1 MTAGTNPTVFL
12 VAFVAY
18 IAVMIFI
25 GWYSSRGKSEG
36 TDYLTGGRGLNMLMI
51 FGTIGATMIGTGSS
65 MGAISNGFRSGWGGS
80 TYGLGCC
87 LALVLIGL
95 LFSGLRE
102 KNFITMSEEAQYY
115 FDGSSSVRKL
125 TGILTFIAE
134 WIFIASSI
142 NGGAKY
148 LQFLTGMDVLVSK
161 IVCVLAFGVYVYVG
175 GYLAVVWTDVIQLGI
190 LLVGFAAI
198 IIKAVP
204 SAGGWDAI
212 RATYEAAGNNCAMTF
227 YGLGSTGFMAAIS
240 LIVASALG

>member
-1 MTAGTNPTVFL
+1 MTDGTSPTVFL
-12 VAFVAY
+12 VAFVVY

-36 TDYLTGGRGLNMLMI
+36 TDYLTGGRGLNLLMI

-134 WIFIASSI
+134 WIVIASSI
-142 NGGAKY
+142 NGGNE
-148 LQFLTGMDVLVSK
+148 D
-161 IVCVLAFGVYVYVG
+161 
-175 GYLAVVWTDVIQLGI
+175 
-190 LLVGFAAI
+190 
-198 IIKAVP
+198 P
-204 SAGGWDAI
+204 S
-212 RATYEAAGNNCAMTF
+212 
-227 YGLGSTGFMAAIS
+227 
-240 LIVASALG
+240 

>member
-1 MTAGTNPTVFL
+1 MTGGTSPTVFL
-12 VAFVAY
+12 VAFVVY

-25 GWYSSRGKSEG
+25 GWDSSRGKSEG
-36 TDYLTGGRGLNMLMI
+36 TEAAKVSGVNVGLNLLMI

-134 WIFIASSI
+134 
-142 NGGAKY
+142 
-148 LQFLTGMDVLVSK
+148 
-161 IVCVLAFGVYVYVG
+161 
-175 GYLAVVWTDVIQLGI
+175 
-190 LLVGFAAI
+190 
-198 IIKAVP
+198 
-204 SAGGWDAI
+204 
-212 RATYEAAGNNCAMTF
+212 
-227 YGLGSTGFMAAIS
+227 
-240 LIVASALG
+240 

>member
-1 MTAGTNPTVFL
+1 MTGGTSPTVFL
-12 VAFVAY
+12 VGFVVY

-36 TDYLTGGRGLNMLMI
+36 TDYLTGGRGLNLLMI

-87 LALVLIGL
+87 LALVIIGL

-148 LQFLTGMDVLVSK
+148 LQFLTGHGRAGLQDRVRAG
-161 IVCVLAFGVYVYVG
+161 IRRVCLRWRLSGRCV
-175 GYLAVVWTDVIQLGI
+175 DRRH
-190 LLVGFAAI
+190 
-198 IIKAVP
+198 
-204 SAGGWDAI
+204 SAGHFARWLCGHHH
-212 RATYEAAGNNCAMTF
+212 
-227 YGLGSTGFMAAIS
+227 
-240 LIVASALG
+240 